1 MEAENEKEIW
11 ERLTKVEQSAKS
23 AHHRIDTLDKLTES
37 VHIIATE
44 TKAMR
49 EDVNDITERVDEI
62 EKKPN
67 KRYET
72 TETLTACTDN
82 ERDELLKRYPTAT
95 VTTVDNTG
103 YEWLDGMQFT
113 QEQLADGELERAV
126 EMGEI
131 AYNEMK
137 NAPSQDE
144 INAMLLLKIAE
155 MEVAITNEQTTN

>member
-1 MEAENEKEIW
+1 MRYRFYGDLLQLVKYE
-11 ERLTKVEQSAKS
+11 LTVTNK
-23 AHHRIDTLDKLTES
+23 IDYLD
-37 VHIIATE
+37 E
-44 TKAMR
+44 TTA
-49 EDVNDITERVDEI
+49 
-62 EKKPN
+62 
-67 KRYET
+67 ET

-113 QEQLADGELERAV
+113 QEQLQNGELEQAI
-126 EMGEI
+126 EMGET

>member
-1 MEAENEKEIW
+1 MVKYE
-11 ERLTKVEQSAKS
+11 LTVTNK
-23 AHHRIDTLDKLTES
+23 IDYLD
-37 VHIIATE
+37 E
-44 TKAMR
+44 TTA
-49 EDVNDITERVDEI
+49 
-62 EKKPN
+62 
-67 KRYET
+67 ET

-126 EMGEI
+126 EMGEN
-131 AYNEMK
+131 AYNEIK

-144 INAMLLLKIAE
+144 INAMLMLQIAE
-155 MEVAITNEQTTN
+155 LKAGVDGE

>member
-1 MEAENEKEIW
+1 MRYRFYGDLLQLVKYE
-11 ERLTKVEQSAKS
+11 LTVTNK
-23 AHHRIDTLDKLTES
+23 IDYLD
-37 VHIIATE
+37 E
-44 TKAMR
+44 TTA
-49 EDVNDITERVDEI
+49 
-62 EKKPN
+62 
-67 KRYET
+67 ET

-113 QEQLADGELERAV
+113 QEQLQNGELEQAI
-126 EMGEI
+126 EMGET

-144 INAMLLLKIAE
+144 INAMLMLQIAE
-155 MEVAITNEQTTN
+155 LKAGVEGE

>member
-1 MEAENEKEIW
+1 MRYRFYGDLLQLVKYE
-11 ERLTKVEQSAKS
+11 LTVTNK
-23 AHHRIDTLDKLTES
+23 IDYLD
-37 VHIIATE
+37 E
-44 TKAMR
+44 TTA
-49 EDVNDITERVDEI
+49 
-62 EKKPN
+62 
-67 KRYET
+67 ET

-113 QEQLADGELERAV
+113 QEQLTDGELERAV
-126 EMGEI
+126 EMGEN

-144 INAMLLLKIAE
+144 INAMLMLQIAE
-155 MEVAITNEQTTN
+155 LKAGVEGE